1 MDTLQKIRVVGRDMH
16 LESDSENDQICAPV
30 VGGRQ
35 LPARPVATIP
45 ISEVALPGGRKMKV
59 VKSMLTTACERN
71 CNYCP
76 FRAGRSKMQRIT
88 IKPDEMAQVSYQAY
102 RQRLVEGL
110 FLSSGIIKG
119 GVTTQ
124 DKLIDTAEILRN
136 KLGFRGYLHL
146 KIMPG
151 ADRDQ
156 VRRSMQLAD
165 RISVNLE
172 GANTRRLATLAPMK
186 KFAEELLAPLK
197 WAQEIRVN
205 EAPASTWNGRWAS
218 SVTQF
223 VVGGADET
231 DVELVSTSEYL
242 YHELKLKRTYYS
254 AFSPIIDTPLE
265 NHRPENPWREH
276 RLYQA
281 SFLLRDYGFAMEELP
296 FNQSGNLPLNKDPKT
311 AWAEQTLLHKPVEVN
326 TATREQLLLVPGIGP
341 KSADAILRARRL
353 HAITSLEQLK
363 ELGIVPKRSAP
374 FVLLNGRQPSFQP
387 RLMDMAEP
395 TPQLRPRFPG

>member
-1 MDTLQKIRVVGRDMH
+1 
-16 LESDSENDQICAPV
+16 
-30 VGGRQ
+30 
-35 LPARPVATIP
+35 
-45 ISEVALPGGRKMKV
+45 
-59 VKSMLTTACERN
+59 
-71 CNYCP
+71 
-76 FRAGRSKMQRIT
+76 
-88 IKPDEMAQVSYQAY
+88 
-102 RQRLVEGL
+102 VEGL

-172 GANTRRLATLAPMK
+172 GANAQHLATLAPMK
-186 KFAEELLAPLK
+186 KFADELLAPLK
-197 WAQEIRVN
+197 WAQDIRTN
-205 EAPASTWNGRWAS
+205 EAPGSTWNGRWAS
-218 SVTQF
+218 TVTQF

-296 FNQSGNLPLNKDPKT
+296 FNQSGN
-311 AWAEQTLLHKPVEVN
+311 
-326 TATREQLLLVPGIGP
+326 
-341 KSADAILRARRL
+341 
-353 HAITSLEQLK
+353 
-363 ELGIVPKRSAP
+363 
-374 FVLLNGRQPSFQP
+374 
-387 RLMDMAEP
+387 
-395 TPQLRPRFPG
+395 